1 MKKDPSFAEAFGQK
15 AREIARLVI
24 KYDEAHDLRL
34 WDLMTD
40 DVHFIGPLP
49 DQEVFNNLCQ
59 SSPPSIRWR

>member
-49 DQEVFNNLCQ
+49 DQEVFNN
-59 SSPPSIRWR
+59 